1 MRSRRR
7 ASDGASQ
14 PVSRPSAVFVDEF
27 LRRLEREF
35 RVFARHQFR
44 RVHFFDFPRTFDD
57 LFEGVRVVVLREGV
71 HDHAV
76 VFPGRGFII
85 RPHGATNL
93 REHASALFLL
103 RKDGLII
110 ASSSSSS
117 MSSIGGLLLL
127 LSFDVVGPHLRS
139 DDVRAV
145 RELRH
150 EYRVRFPE
158 RLIVMLL
165 RRGKRELL
173 CLGAEI
179 CCGCRV
185 VSRRKDSP
193 PPLVAP
199 RLVVLVLEDGS
210 IHQTTKVCPPPPPSE
225 TSSGRAH
232 PGYKSRFQFKT
243 FFCGTFFS
251 SKFPLLGRKKKI

>member
-1 MRSRRR
+1 MMPS
-7 ASDGASQ
+7 SQ

-35 RVFARHQFR
+35 RIFARHQFR
-44 RVHFFDFPRTFDD
+44 RVHFFDFPRTLDD

-71 HDHAV
+71 HDYPV
-76 VFPGRGFII
+76 VFPGGGFVV

-103 RKDGLII
+103 RKDGGLPII
-110 ASSSSSS
+110 AP
-117 MSSIGGLLLL
+117 IVGFGGFRRRALL
-127 LSFDVVGPHLRS
+127 LSFVVGPHLRP

-173 CLGAEI
+173 RLRAEI
-179 CCGCRV
+179 GGRGKR
-185 VSRRKDSP
+185 SALLLLLLRRKEP
-193 PPLVAP
+193 PPP
-199 RLVVLVLEDGS
+199 
-210 IHQTTKVCPPPPPSE
+210 PPPPPSE
-225 TSSGRAH
+225 KTSSGRAH
-232 PGYKSRFQFKT
+232 HRSRRRRVFLFLKSR
-243 FFCGTFFS
+243 
-251 SKFPLLGRKKKI
+251 

>member
-1 MRSRRR
+1 MRSIRSR
-7 ASDGASQ
+7 ASDMPSSQ

-103 RKDGLII
+103 RKDLRLII
-110 ASSSSSS
+110 ASS
-117 MSSIGGLLLL
+117 MSSIGLLLLL
-127 LSFDVVGPHLRS
+127 LSFDKVVGPHLRS

-179 CCGCRV
+179 CCGCRRV
-185 VSRRKDSP
+185 LVSRRKDKT

-199 RLVVLVLEDGS
+199 RLVVVLEDGCS

-232 PGYKSRFQFKT
+232 HRSVVRYSSSRLSLSEIK
-243 FFCGTFFS
+243 CE
-251 SKFPLLGRKKKI
+251 

>member
-1 MRSRRR
+1 MMMPS
-7 ASDGASQ
+7 SQ

-35 RVFARHQFR
+35 RIFARHQFR
-44 RVHFFDFPRTFDD
+44 RVHFFDFPRTLDD

-71 HDHAV
+71 HDYPV
-76 VFPGRGFII
+76 VFPGGGFVV

-117 MSSIGGLLLL
+117 SISSIGLLLL

-179 CCGCRV
+179 CGCRV

-193 PPLVAP
+193 PLAP
-199 RLVVLVLEDGS
+199 RLVLLLEDGS
-210 IHQTTKVCPPPPPSE
+210 IHQTTTKVCPPPPPSE

-232 PGYKSRFQFKT
+232 PPKG
-243 FFCGTFFS
+243 
-251 SKFPLLGRKKKI
+251 

>member
-1 MRSRRR
+1 MRSRRV
-7 ASDGASQ
+7 ASDTGRHS
-14 PVSRPSAVFVDEF
+14 PVSTLAVFVGEF

-57 LFEGVRVVVLREGV
+57 LFESVRVVVLREGV
-71 HDHAV
+71 
-76 VFPGRGFII
+76 P
-85 RPHGATNL
+85 RPPSYSRSWLYNTPAWCHRSA
-93 REHASALFLL
+93 RASSALFLL
-103 RKDGLII
+103 RKDLRLII
-110 ASSSSSS
+110 ASS
-117 MSSIGGLLLL
+117 MSSIGLLLLL
-127 LSFDVVGPHLRS
+127 LSFDKVVGPHLRS

-179 CCGCRV
+179 CCGCRRV
-185 VSRRKDSP
+185 LVSRRK
-193 PPLVAP
+193 
-199 RLVVLVLEDGS
+199 
-210 IHQTTKVCPPPPPSE
+210 TK
-225 TSSGRAH
+225 
-232 PGYKSRFQFKT
+232 
-243 FFCGTFFS
+243 
-251 SKFPLLGRKKKI
+251 PLLWWLLGWWWCWRTAARSARRPKSVLLLLRPRRAAAERILPGQKDTGECR

>member
-71 HDHAV
+71 HDYPV
-76 VFPGRGFII
+76 VFPGGGFVV

-110 ASSSSSS
+110 APV
-117 MSSIGGLLLL
+117 GGGFPALL
-127 LSFDVVGPHLRS
+127 LSFVVGPHLRP

-173 CLGAEI
+173 RLRAEI
-179 CCGCRV
+179 GGRGKRSYSLLLS
-185 VSRRKDSP
+185 SRRRKEP
-193 PPLVAP
+193 PPP
-199 RLVVLVLEDGS
+199 
-210 IHQTTKVCPPPPPSE
+210 PPPPPSE
-225 TSSGRAH
+225 KTSSGRAH
-232 PGYKSRFQFKT
+232 RSRRRRLSLFKVALLL
-243 FFCGTFFS
+243 
-251 SKFPLLGRKKKI
+251 FPLCLDT